1 MDNESLNH
9 FDKSL
14 DLETAGEEP
23 GVGLQPYRAMC
34 NPPRGW
40 ITDCAVADLAR
51 KHVSLVKDNFQAEL
65 DKLAGQRVVGWNT
78 KFDIAWLIA
87 TGHDVSK
94 IKWFDAMLLW
104 KWVMNSQRTDGGAWR
119 WSLAAAVEYYQKYL
133 PGAKAFLE
141 MKENAPEPGENPEY
155 WERRAKADVIFTVM
169 LGNLLWGKLSEQQ
182 KRSAA
187 MEATNLVPVA
197 RGWLMGICLDMDMVE
212 AAAPSVTQGMEDIEL
227 RLGVHNAPISG
238 APQDHSKWEPSKIL
252 RSWQKLAHLLYKVW
266 KLPVEFRSEKTGEP
280 STHKAALTYLAD
292 RSDLCLEILA
302 WRKLNTELTKFIH
315 GFRKSVRYL
324 QMGDKS
330 YPEPKLFATKTGR
343 QTYSSKMRA
352 EF

>member
-1 MDNESLNH
+1 MNH
-9 FDKSL
+9 FSYSL
-14 DLETAGEEP
+14 DLETAGDEP
-23 GVGLQPYRAMC
+23 GFGLQPYRALC
-34 NPPRGW
+34 DPPRAW
-40 ITDCAVADLAR
+40 ITCCAVADLAAKR
-51 KHVSLVKDNFQAEL
+51 CVLTTENYQAEL
-65 DKLAGQRVVGWNT
+65 DKLAGQRVVGWNM

-104 KWVMNSQRTDGGAWR
+104 KWVLNSQRTDGGAWR
-119 WSLAAAVEYYQKYL
+119 WSLEHAVEYYAKYL
-133 PGAKAFLE
+133 PGAAKFIE
-141 MKENAPEPGENPEY
+141 MKKNAPADGIDDIY
-155 WERRAKADVIFTVM
+155 WKKRAKADTVM
-169 LGNLLWGKLSEQQ
+169 TVLLGNLLWERLSTQQ

-187 MEATNLVPVA
+187 IEATNLVPVA
-197 RGWLMGICLDMDMVE
+197 RGWLMGIYLDMDMVE

-227 RLGVHNAPISG
+227 RLGVHNAPVSG
-238 APQDHSKWEPSKIL
+238 EPQDHAKWAPSAIL
-252 RSWQKLAHLLYKVW
+252 RSPKKLANLLYEVW

-302 WRKLNTELTKFIH
+302 WRKLNTELTKFIQ
-315 GFRKSVRYL
+315 GFRKSVNYL
-324 QMGDKS
+324 NMGDRS

-343 QTYSSKMRA
+343 QTYSSKTRA